1 MGTSRRA
8 PAPESPIAV
17 AELAKGGVINGR
29 TSADIRV
36 LVCENDPVMR
46 SALSDLIRAVPGLD
60 LVGAA
65 ADVDTAIQQ
74 ASATSPDAVVID
86 VRMPGGGGSR
96 AARVIRR
103 SLPGSRLIAYS
114 AHADRDAVMEM
125 LRAGANEYLIKGVD
139 DDELVEAIGRTGRGH
154 IGLPPIQL
162 EELLLDMADLL
173 ATAEARL
180 EATSAE
186 PVG

>member
-1 MGTSRRA
+1 
-8 PAPESPIAV
+8 
-17 AELAKGGVINGR
+17 
-29 TSADIRV
+29 
-36 LVCENDPVMR
+36 
-46 SALSDLIRAVPGLD
+46 
-60 LVGAA
+60 
-65 ADVDTAIQQ
+65 
-74 ASATSPDAVVID
+74 
-86 VRMPGGGGSR
+86 MPGGGGSR

-103 SLPGSRLIAYS
+103 TLPGSRLIAYS

-180 EATSAE
+180 EAANAE

>member
-1 MGTSRRA
+1 MNGKT
-8 PAPESPIAV
+8 
-17 AELAKGGVINGR
+17 GG
-29 TSADIRV
+29 DIRV

-46 SALSDLIRAVPGLD
+46 SAISDLIRAVPGLD

-74 ASATSPDAVVID
+74 ASVTAPDAVVID

-103 SLPGSRLIAYS
+103 TLPGSRLIAYS
-114 AHADRDAVMEM
+114 AHADRDAVLEM

-139 DDELVEAIGRTGRGH
+139 DDVLVEAIGRTGRGH

-180 EATSAE
+180 EATQAE